1 MVKLQDNTINQ
12 ILDEITHRT
21 ISPLDLLPHTD
32 LSEKLIELTLH
43 GDPRSA
49 DFKTNELLN
58 DLRFAIESK
67 RVDDA
72 KVVVF
77 GGGSGLSNIIGGDSR
92 SEFWIRNP
100 FCGLKEVFPH
110 TKSIVCITDDGGS
123 TGELLK
129 DLPII
134 AIGDIRHVLLSSI
147 QLKKLQK
154 SYQLSVDEAKRV
166 ASILYKLFNSRFDQV
181 PSSLKK
187 LIKDC
192 DCKLQSLP
200 EALLSHL
207 MKLLSHIYEDS
218 RFTNSFKRSHCLGNL
233 LLVSSIY
240 INIPKKYNNRSLADE
255 NEIVSDALLVGLHGL
270 IDVLGVNQNG
280 VMPCS
285 STPAQLRLQYS
296 NGVQIRGES
305 KSGNAVRGFPV
316 ETVAVD
322 YCGTPKIYDEVI
334 ESIEHADILIM
345 APGSLYSSIIPI
357 LQVPVIADAIRRNS
371 KAHKILISNLW
382 VQSGETD
389 LSMADPGR
397 KFRVSDMLQ
406 AYEKNIPGGIVEL
419 FRDVLCLSLKDV
431 PASVLQKYAVEG
443 KIPIYLDKRVVHEK
457 GYHAIECGIYSHKAL
472 SERGVIQHDPNFLAK
487 VIKTLYVTKQDT
499 GCENVETATLLAPPI
514 TIKNT
519 GGSTGSIM
527 PSVKYFKIEELI
539 NKLTLDFREEGDYC
553 LYKNELKKTLI
564 SIVWKHHDIPLSHL
578 DFFVG
583 IQSVSVTEWCR
594 DQQWDNVFS
603 FFDPSDRLIKIR
615 EDQFL
620 DADKLEVAFLIALGE
635 SLLGTYALSKST
647 KIVEDEDVLLGK
659 VYYLRLAEKHRWNSF
674 FAYEELIYYLEL
686 SRMVPTGDGITFTR
700 LINAKEGFTPPGL
713 LLGLLYVWYLDNRLA
728 NYLEYK
734 MSILKIIKS
743 PLIPEQL
750 KMCTRREKIIKFF
763 REVVFA

>member
-1 MVKLQDNTINQ
+1 MAKLQDNTIDQ
-12 ILDEITHRT
+12 ILEEITNRK

-43 GDPRSA
+43 GDHRSA
-49 DFKTNELLN
+49 DFKTNDLLN
-58 DLRFAIESK
+58 DLRYAIESK
-67 RVDDA
+67 RVDGA

-92 SEFWIRNP
+92 SEFWARNP

-129 DLPII
+129 DLPVI
-134 AIGDIRHVLLSSI
+134 ALGDIRHVLLSSI
-147 QLKKLQK
+147 QLSKLQK
-154 SYQLSVDEAKRV
+154 NYLLSVDEAKRV
-166 ASILYKLFNSRFDQV
+166 ASVLYKLFNFRFDQV
-181 PSSLKK
+181 PSSIKQ

-192 DCKLQSLP
+192 DCNLRSLP
-200 EALLSHL
+200 DALHSHL
-207 MKLLSHIYEDS
+207 MKLLNHIYDDS
-218 RFTNSFKRSHCLGNL
+218 RLTKSFKRNHCLGNL

-240 INIPKKYNNRSLADE
+240 INIPKKYDNRDLA
-255 NEIVSDALLVGLHGL
+255 NESKVVSDALFAGLQGL
-270 IDVLGVNQNG
+270 IDALGVEQNG
-280 VMPCS
+280 VLPCS
-285 STPAQLRLQYS
+285 STPAQLRLNYS

-305 KSGNAVRGFPV
+305 KSGSAVRGFPV

-322 YCGTPKIYDEVI
+322 YCGTPRIYDEVI
-334 ESIEHADILIM
+334 SSIDQADILIM

-357 LQVPVIADAIRRNS
+357 LQVPEIADAVRRNS

-406 AYEKNIPGGIVEL
+406 AYEKNIPGGTVEL
-419 FRDVLCLSLKDV
+419 FKDVLCLSLKDV
-431 PASVLQKYAVEG
+431 PASILQRYAVEG
-443 KIPIYLDKRVVHEK
+443 KVPIYLDKRVVHKK

-472 SERGVIQHDPNFLAK
+472 AEEGVIQHDPNFLAK
-487 VIKTLYVTKQDT
+487 VIKTLYVTKQYT
-499 GCENVETATLLAPPI
+499 NCENVDTDQRLSIPI
-514 TIKNT
+514 TIQNT

-527 PSVKYFKIEELI
+527 PSVKYLKIEELI
-539 NKLTLDFREEGDYC
+539 NKLTLNFREDGDYC
-553 LYKNELKKTLI
+553 LCKSEVKKSLI

-578 DFFVG
+578 NYFVG
-583 IQSVSVTEWCR
+583 IQSVSVSKWCR

-620 DADKLEVAFLIALGE
+620 DVEKLEVAFLIALGE
-635 SLLGTYALSKST
+635 SLLGAYATSKTT
-647 KIVEDEDVLLGK
+647 KLIEEDEILLGK
-659 VYYLRLAEKHRWNSF
+659 VYYLRLAEKQKLESF
-674 FAYEELIYYLEL
+674 FEYEELTYYLEL
-686 SRMVPTGDGITFTR
+686 SRMVPAGDGVTFTR

-734 MSILKIIKS
+734 MSILKIMKS

-763 REVVFA
+763 REVVFG